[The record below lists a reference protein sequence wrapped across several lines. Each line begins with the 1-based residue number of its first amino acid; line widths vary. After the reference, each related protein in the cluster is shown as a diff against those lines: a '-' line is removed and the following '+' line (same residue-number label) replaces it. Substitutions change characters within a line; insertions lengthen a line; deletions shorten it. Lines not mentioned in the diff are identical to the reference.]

1 LPLRGAGMLEE
12 MTLENENLRIRI
24 LPELGGKIA
33 SFFLKPAAFELAAQS
48 THGDFRKAHI
58 YDSFA
63 DFDMSGMDDAFPNI
77 DPETLVYDG
86 RIIRYPDHG
95 EIWSSVFEVMGQ
107 GEQTL
112 ALRHESQN
120 FPYIY
125 EKSFRL
131 SGNELMIRRKV
142 RNISSTAF
150 PCIFTL
156 HALMHLEPDMQIV
169 YPAGIRHMENVLPG
183 TLLGDAGR
191 IYPYPDGKIDFHS
204 LPKTGGPYMLKY
216 YGVEKAAG
224 GICGFDYPAQ
234 KVRCRI
240 RYDAAVLPYI
250 GTWITCGGFMND
262 YNLALEMTDGYY
274 DKVSR
279 ALRNGKIRILSP
291 KEEVTYDTAISL
303 EEDSSVN

>member
-1 LPLRGAGMLEE
+1 MPLRGAGMLEKI
-12 MTLENENLRIRI
+12 TLENESLRIRI

-48 THGDFRKAHI
+48 THGDFRKART

-77 DPETLVYDG
+77 DPETFVYDG

-95 EIWSSVFEVMGQ
+95 EIWSSVFEVTGQ
-107 GEQTL
+107 TDETL
-112 ALRHESQN
+112 ALRHESRN

-125 EKSFRL
+125 EKLFRL
-131 SGNELMIRRKV
+131 SGNDLMIRRKV
-142 RNISSTAF
+142 RNIGNVGF

-156 HALMHLEPDMQIV
+156 HALMRLEPDMQIV
-169 YPAGIRHMENVLPG
+169 YPPGIRHMENVLPG

-191 IYPYPDGKIDFHS
+191 IYPYPDGEIDFHS
-204 LPKTGGPYMLKY
+204 LPKTEKPYMLKI
-216 YGVEKAAG
+216 YGVEKAAE

-234 KVRCRI
+234 KVQCRI

-250 GTWITCGGFMND
+250 GTWITCGGLMND

-291 KEEVTYDTAISL
+291 KEEVTYDTVISL
-303 EEDSSVN
+303 TGGK